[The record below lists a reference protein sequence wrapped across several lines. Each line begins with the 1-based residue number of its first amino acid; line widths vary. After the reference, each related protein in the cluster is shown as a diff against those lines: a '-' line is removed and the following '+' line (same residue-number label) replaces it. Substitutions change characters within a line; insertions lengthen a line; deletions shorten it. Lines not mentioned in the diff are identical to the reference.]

1 MKIHNVV
8 QGSPEWLALRAR
20 IGRTASELPIVV
32 GASTHTRR
40 TDFVQMRALGDERA
54 FTEGQIAN
62 LLDKGH
68 AAEDGARPIVEAKLG
83 VDLYPAT
90 ITDDDDYILA
100 SVDGAPMDL
109 SVGFEHKLWNEELA
123 AQVRAGIVPLKH
135 AWQMDQQGLV
145 ASLPVIL
152 FVVSDGTEERWA
164 ECWYKP
170 DPERMGLILP
180 AWRQFDEDVRVYVH
194 RPDAPK
200 PAASVEAK
208 RTMPLLVVSVDATQI
223 KVKDNV
229 EDFGIALTRYIED
242 INLAPE
248 DDQAFADCEEA
259 CKVLQKA
266 QDACAAARELA
277 IAQVVDVNAVVEKI
291 AEFETTAREYRLK
304 VEKLVAAQKLTIR
317 DRIRTEAAAAYA
329 EHITTLN
336 AGLGGDYMPIIPA
349 DFTNAMKNKRS
360 IAGLRE
366 GVDVELARVKIA
378 SSAMAER
385 VRANLAYYKAEG
397 SEWFAAF
404 PDLKAQLAKET
415 EHFKLLVDSRVAAAK
430 KAAEVALAPKAAPA
444 PEQAAAMQP
453 ATTAAPGVTTR
464 PASAPWEAPARP
476 TDEAIIQAIA
486 NTFRVT
492 PNVAASWILG
502 MDQDSLTARI
512 PRGLVSP
519 TTTA

>member
-1 MKIHNVV
+1 
-8 QGSPEWLALRAR
+8 
-20 IGRTASELPIVV
+20 
-32 GASTHTRR
+32 
-40 TDFVQMRALGDERA
+40 
-54 FTEGQIAN
+54 
-62 LLDKGH
+62 
-68 AAEDGARPIVEAKLG
+68 
-83 VDLYPAT
+83 
-90 ITDDDDYILA
+90 
-100 SVDGAPMDL
+100 
-109 SVGFEHKLWNEELA
+109 
-123 AQVRAGIVPLKH
+123 
-135 AWQMDQQGLV
+135 
-145 ASLPVIL
+145 
-152 FVVSDGTEERWA
+152 
-164 ECWYKP
+164 
-170 DPERMGLILP
+170 
-180 AWRQFDEDVRVYVH
+180 
-194 RPDAPK
+194 
-200 PAASVEAK
+200 
-208 RTMPLLVVSVDATQI
+208 
-223 KVKDNV
+223 
-229 EDFGIALTRYIED
+229 
-242 INLAPE
+242 
-248 DDQAFADCEEA
+248 
-259 CKVLQKA
+259 
-266 QDACAAARELA
+266 
-277 IAQVVDVNAVVEKI
+277 
-291 AEFETTAREYRLK
+291 
-304 VEKLVAAQKLTIR
+304 
-317 DRIRTEAAAAYA
+317 
-329 EHITTLN
+329 LN